1 MKKEK
6 IAEWIKKH
14 KRVLKAAVMALLP
27 VLCCLVTC
35 AVEGRSLGQIYL
47 PASEWN
53 DELIYYKQVEGIV
66 KYGYPY
72 GYFGFNES
80 HSQMFSFAA
89 WSPVLVW
96 PWILWGL
103 LFGWNLMSPV
113 ICNIVLM
120 SIAVFLFVW
129 FVKPTGKQMG
139 ILAVLFV
146 TFTPFTRY
154 MLSCMPEIIC
164 FSMVIV
170 VLGLGISYLE
180 RETKGKLIALFV
192 LTALMTWMRPYLLVF
207 MLLPVFFWIRRN
219 KWWGVLGSLAV
230 FLVTGAVYIFI
241 KKNLS
246 AEYFLPLFK
255 TDFIDAFRYNGLLGC
270 IKHIVY
276 QLLVK
281 GKEFMAMAVE
291 GYRSGL
297 AAGAYFDGFMLVL
310 GILVIQCVHNY
321 RKKQTNQL
329 IINGYLTVCFAGMW
343 AALLVMY
350 KLIEG
355 SKHLITFMAVGIF
368 AISLME
374 TKFYKKMIVCAAVFV
389 YLYAVLGA
397 NHPYD
402 FANIYQEES
411 LVADVE
417 QWQAVLEEELV
428 LSVKEDTPNFDNV
441 VIWTLYDYMTEDGTQ
456 VMTRWQPLYG
466 VPAGFGINC
475 CYPEYVVNNFDT
487 LQSKYVWVTPGGTVE
502 QYFTQKGVDKIYETG
517 DLILYRLR

>member
-6 IAEWIKKH
+6 LVAWINKH
-14 KRVLKAAVMALLP
+14 ERVLKAAVMALLP
-27 VLCCLVTC
+27 LLCCLVTC
-35 AVEGRSLGQIYL
+35 ALEGRSLSQIYL

-53 DELIYYKQVEGIV
+53 DELIYYKQVESIINF
-66 KYGYPY
+66 GYPQ

-80 HSQMFSFAA
+80 HSRMFSFAA

-103 LFGWNLMSPV
+103 IFGWNLMSP
-113 ICNIVLM
+113 IYCNIVLM
-120 SIAVFLFVW
+120 TIAMFLFVW
-129 FVKPTGKQMG
+129 LVKPTKKQMG

-146 TFTPFTRY
+146 AFTPFTRY

-170 VLGLGISYLE
+170 VLGIGISYLE
-180 RETKGKLIALFV
+180 KETKGKLVALFV

-207 MLLPVFFWIRRN
+207 MLLPIFFWIRRN
-219 KWWGVLGSLAV
+219 KWWGVLGSAAV
-230 FLVTGAVYIFI
+230 FLVTGLVYIFI
-241 KKNLS
+241 KNNLS
-246 AEYFLPLFK
+246 AEYFLPLFR
-255 TDFIDAFRYNGLLGC
+255 TDFVDAFRYNGIWGG

-281 GKEFMAMAVE
+281 GKEFMAMAIE

-310 GILVIQCVHNY
+310 GILLIQCVHNY
-321 RKKQTNQL
+321 RKKQKNQL
-329 IINGYLTVCFAGMW
+329 VINGYLAICFVGMW

-355 SKHLITFMAVGIF
+355 SKHLITFMAVGVF

-374 TKFYKKMIVCAAVFV
+374 TKFYKKMIVSAAVFV
-389 YLYAVLGA
+389 YLYTVLAA

-402 FANIYQEES
+402 FANIYRNDK
-411 LVADVE
+411 LVAEVE
-417 QWQAVLEEELV
+417 QWQEIFEAELVLEEDGE
-428 LSVKEDTPNFDNV
+428 TPNFENV
-441 VIWTLYDYMTEDGTQ
+441 VVWTLYDYMVEDGMQ
-456 VMTRWQPLYG
+456 VMTKWQPLYG

-475 CYPEYVVNNFDT
+475 CYPDYLVNNFDT
-487 LQSKYVWVTPGGTVE
+487 IQSKYVVVVPGGLVE
-502 QYFTQKGVDKIYETG
+502 QGFTEKGVDKVAETQ

>member
-6 IAEWIKKH
+6 LTEWIKRH
-14 KRVLKAAVMALLP
+14 KRILKAAIMALLP
-27 VLCCLVTC
+27 LLCCLLTC
-35 AVEGRSLGQIYL
+35 ALEGRSLGQIYL

-66 KYGYPY
+66 NFGYPQ

-80 HSQMFSFAA
+80 HSKLLSFAA

-103 LFGWNLMSPV
+103 LFGWNLMSPI

-120 SIAVFLFVW
+120 SLAMFLFV
-129 FVKPTGKQMG
+129 FLVKPTAKQMG

-146 TFTPFTRY
+146 AFKPFTRY

-164 FSMVIV
+164 FAMVIV
-170 VLGLGISYLE
+170 TLALGVNYLE
-180 RETKGKLIALFV
+180 RETRGKLIALFA
-192 LTALMTWMRPYLLVF
+192 LTILMTWMRPYLLVF
-207 MLLPVFFWIRRN
+207 MLLPIFLWIRRN
-219 KWWGVLGSLAV
+219 KWWGVLGSVTV
-230 FLVTGAVYIFI
+230 FLFAGAIYIFI
-241 KKNLS
+241 KNNLS

-255 TDFIDAFRYNGLLGC
+255 TDFVDALHYSGILGAV
-270 IKHIVY
+270 KHIVY

-281 GKEFMAMAVE
+281 GKEFMAMAIE

-310 GILVIQCVHNY
+310 GILLIQCVYNW
-321 RKKQTNQL
+321 RKKQKNQFV
-329 IINGYLTVCFAGMW
+329 INAYLAVCFTGMW
-343 AALLVMY
+343 GALLVMY

-355 SKHLITFMAVGIF
+355 SKHLITFMAVGVF

-374 TKFYKKMIVCAAVFV
+374 TRFYKKMIVSAAVFV
-389 YLYAVLGA
+389 YLYGVLAA

-402 FANIYQEES
+402 FANIYQN
-411 LVADVE
+411 
-417 QWQAVLEEELV
+417 EELV
-428 LSVKEDTPNFDNV
+428 AEVEEWKAVFEQELVLVTGDETPNFDNV
-441 VIWTLYDYMTEDGTQ
+441 VVWTLYDYMVEDGRQ
-456 VMTRWQPLYG
+456 VMTKWQPLYG

-475 CYPEYVVNNFDT
+475 CYPDYLVDNYDT
-487 LQSKYVWVTPGGTVE
+487 LQSKYVVVIPGGTVE
-502 QYFTQKGVDKIYETG
+502 ERFADKGVEKVSETEE
-517 DLILYRLR
+517 LILYKLR